1 MYFNRFI
8 FIFMLVLY
16 GIPACEVEQGL
27 VSNISLFQSG
37 TLSIWPRTITDEDTY
52 LYLGNIPTGQRDVI
66 MYSRLLESWITVPAW
81 TYDAYFDDQ
90 ATIECCVNALEFS
103 YTKAQSRFV
112 IPTFHHLV
120 ESPLRSGIMGVM

>member
-37 TLSIWPRTITDEDTY
+37 TLSIWPRTFTEEETS
-52 LYLGNIPTGQRDVI
+52 LYLGNIPNGMARG
-66 MYSRLLESWITVPAW
+66 M
-81 TYDAYFDDQ
+81 
-90 ATIECCVNALEFS
+90 
-103 YTKAQSRFV
+103 
-112 IPTFHHLV
+112 
-120 ESPLRSGIMGVM
+120 